1 MMGGLDLNHSSDIQ
15 AVKLIKEILLGVVAL
30 VDAAEEGEEMEGS
43 INDVGIKKM
52 LLMSLIINKWKL
64 LVLQLSSAQMER
76 WSVSQKIRVYINLAQ

>member
-1 MMGGLDLNHSSDIQ
+1 MNHSSDIQ

-52 LLMSLIINKWKL
+52 LLMSLIINK
-64 LVLQLSSAQMER
+64 
-76 WSVSQKIRVYINLAQ
+76 

>member
-1 MMGGLDLNHSSDIQ
+1 MFFDSSSFSDDSRRGIVPPCVSGAVHDEMMGGLDLNHSSDIQ

-52 LLMSLIINKWKL
+52 LLMSLIINK
-64 LVLQLSSAQMER
+64 
-76 WSVSQKIRVYINLAQ
+76 